1 MIKYFLY
8 PQTGAPVP
16 VLLNAN
22 NVESIEQT
30 STTETSFFY
39 AGAAAADKVTIT
51 HAADASGVAVQNFFI
66 SALET
71 LMSTSYTN
79 AAPLL
84 APPIEIT
91 GLTWS

>member
-30 STTETSFFY
+30 STTATSFFY

-51 HAADASGVAVQNFFI
+51 HA
-66 SALET
+66 SA
-71 LMSTSYTN
+71 
-79 AAPLL
+79 A
-84 APPIEIT
+84 
-91 GLTWS
+91 